1 MLSGIKK
8 ERKIYYNDSFGNGE
22 YSRSN
27 GFIESKNGEKEI
39 ICSCV
44 IRKTVVNFN
53 NPLNY

>member
-27 GFIESKNGEKEI
+27 GFIENKNGEKEI